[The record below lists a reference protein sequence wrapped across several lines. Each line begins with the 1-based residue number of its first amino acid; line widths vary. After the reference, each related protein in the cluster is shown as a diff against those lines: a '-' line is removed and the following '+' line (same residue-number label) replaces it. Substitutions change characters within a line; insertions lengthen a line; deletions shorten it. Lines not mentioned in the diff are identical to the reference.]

1 MPKTPRSSRSAGTAG
16 WAGQAAANGPHTLR
30 RGMRASTQAC
40 AARPNLPT
48 GAACAPAPQA
58 CGQAPP
64 AWAAMSESADRRG
77 MRASPP
83 GIGRVATSADRR
95 GMIANPEAGAVCSN
109 QPTDEA

>member
-1 MPKTPRSSRSAGTAG
+1 M
-16 WAGQAAANGPHTLR
+16 R
-30 RGMRASTQAC
+30 RA
-40 AARPNLPT
+40 
-48 GAACAPAPQA
+48 
-58 CGQAPP
+58 
-64 AWAAMSESADRRG
+64 SESADRRG